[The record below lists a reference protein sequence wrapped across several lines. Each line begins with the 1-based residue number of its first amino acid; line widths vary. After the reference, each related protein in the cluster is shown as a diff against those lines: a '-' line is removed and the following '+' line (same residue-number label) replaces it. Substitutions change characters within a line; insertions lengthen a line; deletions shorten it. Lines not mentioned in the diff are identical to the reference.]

1 MDRDIRD
8 AFISDVVTGAHVGPG
23 LIYSSSDKR
32 DGQAS
37 NFITVIFNLDWPSKN
52 PSFAQTP
59 LQPRLDAIGSELFR
73 VKSFL
78 ERHLMCELSV
88 LDIRTGCI
96 WVRYAIDG
104 GVDRGIVAGAM
115 SALMRNK
122 QYYSVTNVSAH
133 IDGLSVDAV
142 R

>member
-1 MDRDIRD
+1 MDRHIRD
-8 AFISDVVTGAHVGPG
+8 GFISDIVTGAHLGPG

-37 NFITVIFNLDWPSKN
+37 NFITVIFNLDWPDKN
-52 PSFAQTP
+52 LSFAQTS
-59 LQPRLDAIGSELFR
+59 LQSRLDAIGSELFR

-78 ERHLMCELSV
+78 ERHLMRDLSV

-104 GVDRGIVAGAM
+104 EVDRDVVSDAM
-115 SALMRNK
+115 SALMRNR
-122 QYYSVTNVSAH
+122 QFYSVTNISAH
-133 IDGLSVDAV
+133 IDGLSVDSE